1 MTGIK
6 KITCASLLV
15 VASIASPPAMSA
27 DLVINAIE
35 LLGYGVFESSSVEL
49 GKQSNSER
57 PRVDWVRGVQFT
69 ENSKII
75 PAIPGTS
82 FGFSYRVNSTPRG
95 SILNVVHVIIFPEGG
110 LKTPR
115 GKVYKESRDN
125 VQIKMG
131 EPSVYGYG
139 FDEPWEAVTGEW
151 TFQVWYK
158 QSRLLQKTFTV
169 IAAPEE
175 EGAKELIQ
183 AEN

>member
-6 KITCASLLV
+6 KISRLSLLV
-15 VASIASPPAMSA
+15 FACIAPGWVMSA

-35 LLGYGVFESSSVEL
+35 LLGYGVFESSSVEM

-75 PAIPGTS
+75 PAVPGSS

-110 LKTPR
+110 LRTPR
-115 GKVYKESRDN
+115 GKVYEESRDN
-125 VQIKMG
+125 VQIKLG
-131 EPSVYGYG
+131 EPTIYGYG

-169 IAAPEE
+169 IAPPEE
-175 EGAKELIQ
+175 EGAKERMQ
-183 AEN
+183 AED